1 MVHTLT
7 ILSSDWSRQLSG
19 SQPVLSN
26 RQKVLF
32 YGRRSALGEHREESG
47 AQELGVGVELK
58 TKIREDFTITEKV
71 PTTTRAFSWLKAATT
86 TFTFKTLC

>member
-1 MVHTLT
+1 M
-7 ILSSDWSRQLSG
+7 
-19 SQPVLSN
+19 LSN

-47 AQELGVGVELK
+47 AQDPGVELE

-71 PTTTRAFSWLKAATT
+71 PTTTRAFSWLKVPTYCGVNVRLA
-86 TFTFKTLC
+86 